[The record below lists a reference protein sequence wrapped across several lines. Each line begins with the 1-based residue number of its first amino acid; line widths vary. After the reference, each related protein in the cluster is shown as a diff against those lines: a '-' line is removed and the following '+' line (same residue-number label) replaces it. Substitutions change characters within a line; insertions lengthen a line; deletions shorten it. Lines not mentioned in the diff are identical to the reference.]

1 MNASLGIVFHHD
13 LQILEEVLRVVQF
26 DTKKEDLSLSLDE
39 VQGQDRR
46 ILLLERHLL
55 YLLAIEVV
63 ESDAAFVLAVEHD
76 NAVREQQHA
85 VVLLH
90 VKRARDRNVIKV
102 SVGSGERIDFINQRT
117 RIGHQLLLESLIL
130 LQRGDQAHQRL
141 VLRRAIKENVLVVAT
156 SHTPTASSHS
166 STVNKSPSGIS
177 FFSSF
182 SFIALDMLFDTSSA
196 SWF

>member
-26 DTKKEDLSLSLDE
+26 DTEKEDLSLFVDE

-76 NAVREQQHA
+76 NAIREQQHA
-85 VVLLH
+85 VILLH
-90 VKRARDRNVIKV
+90 VKRARDRNVIEV
-102 SVGSGERIDFINQRT
+102 SVGSGERVDFINQRT
-117 RIGHQLLLESLIL
+117 C
-130 LQRGDQAHQRL
+130 
-141 VLRRAIKENVLVVAT
+141 V
-156 SHTPTASSHS
+156 
-166 STVNKSPSGIS
+166 
-177 FFSSF
+177 
-182 SFIALDMLFDTSSA
+182 
-196 SWF
+196 